1 MEASESIVRI
11 VMDLWSQLLEEITK
25 CLMNKLI
32 AVIIYQ
38 EWINWLQ
45 MVEPKQNQKRK
56 KWTSKGHK
64 E

>member
-1 MEASESIVRI
+1 
-11 VMDLWSQLLEEITK
+11 
-25 CLMNKLI
+25 MNKLI